1 MHPQDR
7 ETQHEYG
14 QEDQLTPYAEVA
26 DYPTPAEAAIAFA
39 DFAMNLADMPVTDP
53 RTRDLVRQVAEQ
65 SLSAD
70 EAIKIRISEI
80 LDKQH

>member
-1 MHPQDR
+1 MPPQDQ
-7 ETQHEYG
+7 EPHPEHG

-26 DYPTPAEAAIAFA
+26 NYPTPAEAAIAFA
-39 DFAMNLADMPVTDP
+39 DAAMNLADMPVTDP

-70 EAIKIRISEI
+70 EAVIIGLSEI
-80 LDKQH
+80 FNK

>member
-1 MHPQDR
+1 MPPQDQ
-7 ETQHEYG
+7 ESHPEHG

-26 DYPTPAEAAIAFA
+26 NYPTPVEAAIAFA
-39 DFAMNLADMPVTDP
+39 DAAMNLADMPVTDP

-70 EAIKIRISEI
+70 EAVKIGLSEI
-80 LDKQH
+80 FNK

>member
-1 MHPQDR
+1 MHSQDR

-53 RTRDLVRQVAEQ
+53 RTRDIVRQVAEQ

-70 EAIKIRISEI
+70 EAVKIRLSEI
-80 LDKQH
+80 LNK

>member
-7 ETQHEYG
+7 EPQHEYS

-26 DYPTPAEAAIAFA
+26 NYPSPAEAAIAFA
-39 DFAMNLADMPVTDP
+39 DAAMNLADMPVTDP
-53 RTRDLVRQVAEQ
+53 RTRDIVRQVAEQ

-70 EAIKIRISEI
+70 EAVRIRISEI
-80 LDKQH
+80 LNNQH